1 MNCENFENIVNDLAR
16 AKMPTLMDAVARE
29 RGLAHAE
36 SCECCAERLAD
47 ERTLTAGLKAL
58 AASDEEK
65 AAPDRLEAAL
75 LAAFRQQPIREGV
88 PPRWPRWA
96 LAAAAMILV
105 ALGLII
111 YRALNDAPS
120 EKSKDDQVL
129 APPTPA
135 SEPVE
140 RKINEPVVDRKLA
153 ENKSVKPG
161 ANRSQKASSRP
172 RPPAPKFL
180 IRDEMTLYVRASEV
194 TSEFFPLTYEEEP
207 AAMESGQL
215 IRVQMPRSAL
225 VSFGLPLNVERADEP
240 VKADLLVGEDG
251 LARAIRFVR

>member
-36 SCECCAERLAD
+36 TCERCADRLAD
-47 ERTLTAGLKAL
+47 ERALTSGLKAL
-58 AASDEEK
+58 SASDEEK
-65 AAPDRLEAAL
+65 AAPDRVEAAL
-75 LAAFRQQPIREGV
+75 LAAFRQQPIREHISH
-88 PPRWPRWA
+88 RWPRWA
-96 LAAAAMILV
+96 LAAAVILV

-111 YRALNDAPS
+111 YRALNNASS

-135 SEPVE
+135 PEPVE
-140 RKINEPVVDRKLA
+140 RKINEPVIDRKLA
-153 ENKSVKPG
+153 GNKSARPG
-161 ANRSQKASSRP
+161 GTRWHLVPRP
-172 RPPAPKFL
+172 RPRAPRFL
-180 IRDEMTLYVRASEV
+180 IRDEITLYARDSEV

-207 AAMESGQL
+207 APMESGQL

-225 VSFGLPLNVERADEP
+225 VSFGLPVNVERADAP
-240 VKADLLVGEDG
+240 VTADLLVGEDG